1 MNKLYFVKLN
11 GFGIWEDKIYEY
23 DIEKETQK
31 MIYAKENSFKM
42 RIPTGFLVER
52 QSLYLGKWYIFRKDK
67 EKLKEALKRR
77 LEIIKESYKKA
88 INGVE
93 KLG

>member
-77 LEIIKESYKKA
+77 LEIIKRSY
-88 INGVE
+88 E
-93 KLG
+93 KTKGELK

>member
-1 MNKLYFVKLN
+1 
-11 GFGIWEDKIYEY
+11 
-23 DIEKETQK
+23 

-88 INGVE
+88 IVE
-93 KLG
+93 LK

>member
-11 GFGIWEDKIYEY
+11 AFGIWKDKIYEY

-31 MIYAKENSFKM
+31 MIYVKENSFKM

-52 QSLYLGKWYIFRKDK
+52 QSLYSNKWYIFRKDK

-88 INGVE
+88 IGE
-93 KLG
+93 LK